1 MDSNMGSLQWHMH
14 TFRSSDCDVSDD
26 CSDWDSDMSSSSCH
40 TDLDLQYLS
49 HCSGSI
55 DSTDSFGPVHPL
67 DAFLE
72 SAVAPEDLPDTYEL
86 AITPDDFVSSDSD
99 DPESALE
106 TEYNN
111 DELLLLNTPDAL
123 YQLFCKGKL
132 QVRINSSKRW
142 ELLCPDCAEW
152 CQTGIHSG
160 INLWISGQFVSLS
173 NHRGSRKCHQKAA
186 KNKLP
191 MLEKNDNMFN
201 IPATRFPVTSNDTRY
216 LFSVPPYRMY

>member
-1 MDSNMGSLQWHMH
+1 
-14 TFRSSDCDVSDD
+14 
-26 CSDWDSDMSSSSCH
+26 
-40 TDLDLQYLS
+40 
-49 HCSGSI
+49 
-55 DSTDSFGPVHPL
+55 
-67 DAFLE
+67 
-72 SAVAPEDLPDTYEL
+72 
-86 AITPDDFVSSDSD
+86 

-111 DELLLLNTPDAL
+111 DELLLLNTPNAL

-173 NHRGSRKCHQKAA
+173 NHRGSRKCH
-186 KNKLP
+186 
-191 MLEKNDNMFN
+191 
-201 IPATRFPVTSNDTRY
+201 
-216 LFSVPPYRMY
+216 